1 MNSSF
6 LALLFSSYEN
16 LGLSLNFSIY
26 CYCNNNNN
34 STSFHVPLK
43 QAEEY
48 FQGKAIVNFRE
59 GYLWKSTWQVKNSTL
74 FKTLFRKSLA
84 LLTSA

>member
-1 MNSSF
+1 MKIWAWHLTF
-6 LALLFSSYEN
+6 LFIAIVIIIIIL
-16 LGLSLNFSIY
+16 
-26 CYCNNNNN
+26 
-34 STSFHVPLK
+34 FHVPLK

-59 GYLWKSTWQVKNSTL
+59 GFLQKRTWQAKNSTL

>member
-1 MNSSF
+1 MKILACHLTF
-6 LALLFSSYEN
+6 LFIAIVIIIIIIIILL
-16 LGLSLNFSIY
+16 
-26 CYCNNNNN
+26 
-34 STSFHVPLK
+34 HVPLK

-59 GYLWKSTWQVKNSTL
+59 GYLRKSTWQVKNSTL
-74 FKTLFRKSLA
+74 FKTLFIKSLA

>member
-1 MNSSF
+1 MKIWACHLTF
-6 LALLFSSYEN
+6 LFIAIVIIIIILL
-16 LGLSLNFSIY
+16 
-26 CYCNNNNN
+26 
-34 STSFHVPLK
+34 HVPLE

-48 FQGKAIVNFRE
+48 FQGKAVVNFRE

-74 FKTLFRKSLA
+74 FKTLFIKSLA

>member
-1 MNSSF
+1 MKIWVCHLTF
-6 LALLFSSYEN
+6 LFIAIVIIIIILL
-16 LGLSLNFSIY
+16 
-26 CYCNNNNN
+26 
-34 STSFHVPLK
+34 HVPLK
-43 QAEEY
+43 QVEEY

-59 GYLWKSTWQVKNSTL
+59 GYLWKSTWQVKNGTL